1 MTKSAHG
8 TPSWITVTLIV
19 GSLMTSTAVTFW
31 LVHRFGAVGYWER
44 SAWVIAAQGFLPALG
59 LLAVIVTGSYQAGW
73 LRSGHALQRA
83 TGCAAL
89 LAVSWLVFLLLK
101 WSAVVDWREGLDD
114 TKVLF
119 SLVAAIM
126 LIPAVALA
134 RHGLRGTDAAA
145 ERANGTELPQVVT
158 A

>member
-8 TPSWITVTLIV
+8 TPSWITVNLIV
-19 GSLMTSTAVTFW
+19 CSLMASTAVTFW
-31 LVHRFGAVGYWER
+31 LVHRFGAVDYWER
-44 SAWVIAAQGFLPALG
+44 SAWLIAAYGFLPALS
-59 LLAVIVTGSYQAGW
+59 LLTLMVTGTYPAGW

-83 TGCAAL
+83 MGCAAL
-89 LAVSWLVFLLLK
+89 LAVSWLIFLLLK

-119 SLVAAIM
+119 SLVAATM

-134 RHGLRGTDAAA
+134 RRGLARPDAATDHA
-145 ERANGTELPQVVT
+145 GGIKSPQVVT
-158 A
+158 T